1 MNILIY
7 VVQGVCISGTQLSRF
22 AYSKDVKHR
31 KETIVALKE
40 LQYFYY
46 SVVMIIQLS
55 ILKQRQRRE
64 KGKKMSVRHRHLGQ
78 TQKF

>member
-64 KGKKMSVRHRHLGQ
+64 TALNSAEIKGRRI
-78 TQKF
+78 FNC